1 MATPEGGSRPEP
13 GGRAAR
19 VRRRPAVA
27 CLLALALGA
36 CATPP
41 IVLPQGAGAP
51 LRDYEA
57 LFAAAVEPCRRV
69 DTFEFLLALNG
80 RTGDARLRGRVRG
93 ALARPAAL
101 RLEGLAP
108 FGAPAFVLVASF
120 GRALLLLPR
129 ERRAVTDATGRELLE
144 ALAGLPLGAADFRAV
159 LTGCLAPRPRPV
171 AARTY
176 AGGWTGVALEGGA
189 TLYLRGGAGQSA
201 AAGPAVVAAGRRPGL
216 LVEYADHVR
225 GLPRRIRVQTT
236 ARDVAAT
243 DLTATL
249 SQVGVNVELDERV
262 FVRDIPDGFAPAAL
276 EILRAGGGPLAP
288 QPADP

>member
-1 MATPEGGSRPEP
+1 M
-13 GGRAAR
+13 
-19 VRRRPAVA
+19 
-27 CLLALALGA
+27 GA
-36 CATPP
+36 CAPP
-41 IVLPQGAGAP
+41 SIVLPQGAGAP

-69 DTFEFLLALNG
+69 DTFEFLLALSG
-80 RTGDARLRGRVRG
+80 RAGDARLRGRVRG
-93 ALARPAAL
+93 AAARPAAL

-108 FGAPAFVLVASF
+108 FGAPAFVLVASS

-144 ALAGLPLGAADFRAV
+144 ALAGLPLDAADFRAV
-159 LTGCLAPRPRPV
+159 LTGCLARRPRPV

-189 TLYLRGGAGQSA
+189 TLYLRGGRSA
-201 AAGPAVVAAGRRPGL
+201 DAGPAVVAAGRRPGL

-236 ARDVAAT
+236 ARGAGAT

-249 SQVGVNVELDERV
+249 SQVGVNVELDGRV
-262 FVRDIPDGFAPAAL
+262 FVRDVPDGFAPAAL
-276 EILRAGGGPLAP
+276 ETLRGGGGPLAP

>member
-1 MATPEGGSRPEP
+1 M
-13 GGRAAR
+13 AR
-19 VRRRPAVA
+19 VRLGATA
-27 CLLALALGA
+27 AGCLLALVLGA
-36 CATPP
+36 CAPPP
-41 IVLPQGAGAP
+41 IVLPQGAGTP

-57 LFAAAVEPCRRV
+57 TFAAAVDPCRRV
-69 DTFEFLLALNG
+69 DTLEFLLALTG
-80 RTGDARLRGRVRG
+80 RAGDTRLRGRVRG

-108 FGAPAFVLVASF
+108 FGAPAFVLIASS

-176 AGGWTGVALEGGA
+176 ASGWTGVALEGGA
-189 TLYLRGGAGQSA
+189 TLYLRAGDGQP
-201 AAGPAVVAAGRRPGL
+201 AGPAVVAAGRRPGL
-216 LVEYADHVR
+216 LVEYAEHVR

-236 ARDVAAT
+236 AGGAGAT

-249 SQVGVNVELDERV
+249 SQVGVNVELDDRA
-262 FVRDIPDGFAPAAL
+262 FVQNVPDGFAPAGL
-276 EILRAGGGPLAP
+276 ETLRGGAGPLAP

>member
-1 MATPEGGSRPEP
+1 MRIRPGAT
-13 GGRAAR
+13 AA
-19 VRRRPAVA
+19 AC
-27 CLLALALGA
+27 CLLALVLGA
-36 CATPP
+36 CTPPP
-41 IVLPQGAGAP
+41 IVLPQGAGTP

-57 LFAAAVEPCRRV
+57 TFAAAVDPCRRV
-69 DTFEFLLALNG
+69 DTLEFLLALTG
-80 RTGDARLRGRVRG
+80 RAGDARLRGRVRG

-108 FGAPAFVLVASF
+108 FGAPAFVLVASS

-144 ALAGLPLGAADFRAV
+144 ALAGLPLGAADFGAV

-189 TLYLRGGAGQSA
+189 TLYLRGD
-201 AAGPAVVAAGRRPGL
+201 GPAVVAAGRRPGL
-216 LVEYADHVR
+216 LVEYAEHVR

-236 ARDVAAT
+236 PGGAGAT

-249 SQVGVNVELDERV
+249 SQVGVNVELDERA
-262 FVRDIPDGFAPAAL
+262 FVQNVPDGFAPAGI
-276 EILRAGGGPLAP
+276 ETLRGGAGPLAP

>member
-1 MATPEGGSRPEP
+1 MVEP
-13 GGRAAR
+13 RVAPRRAAR
-19 VRRRPAVA
+19 PVHATA
-27 CLLALALGA
+27 AACCLLAFVLGA
-36 CATPP
+36 CAPPP
-41 IVLPQGAGAP
+41 IVLPQGAGTP

-57 LFAAAVEPCRRV
+57 TFAAAVDPCRRV
-69 DTFEFLLALNG
+69 DTLEFLLALTG
-80 RTGDARLRGRVRG
+80 RAGDARLRGRVRG

-171 AARTY
+171 AARAY

-189 TLYLRGGAGQSA
+189 TLYLRGGD
-201 AAGPAVVAAGRRPGL
+201 GPAVVAAGRRPGL
-216 LVEYADHVR
+216 LVEYAEHVR

-236 ARDVAAT
+236 PGDAGAT

-249 SQVGVNVELDERV
+249 SQVGVNVELDERA
-262 FVRDIPDGFAPAAL
+262 FVQNVPEGFAPAGI
-276 EILRAGGGPLAP
+276 ETLRGGAGPLAP